1 MSKLPLSIG
10 ILSWKSGQT
19 LVNTLQTYFDR
30 EFLHQV
36 NDVCILFQ
44 EVSEQD
50 KQIAK
55 HFNIPYIAK
64 DSNIGIGRGFIELT
78 EQAKTDNVLI
88 LEHDWKL
95 IENKETTSKRLKS
108 GIDLL
113 NNGFS
118 AVRYRHR
125 IDPGNPHFSFKYRGR
140 ELDYYDEEIECTSP
154 HLLDSVHWCDP
165 DEKFSDK
172 IQKEGEYFVTTSRWG
187 NWTNNPTLYKKD
199 FYLKTVEQFA
209 GEGIAL
215 EGNISKWW
223 AKQDFKVAH
232 GEGLF
237 KHLDEGKY
245 GR

>member
-50 KQIAK
+50 KQIAE

-64 DSNIGIGRGFIELT
+64 DSNIGIGKGFIELT

-165 DEKFSDK
+165 DKKFSDK

-187 NWTNNPTLYKKD
+187 NWTNNPCLYKKD
-199 FYLKTVEQFA
+199 FYLDTVKPFA
-209 GEGIAL
+209 GGGIAL

-223 AKQDFKVAH
+223 AKQTYKVAH

-237 KHLDEGKY
+237 KHIDEGKH

>member
-50 KQIAK
+50 KQIAE

-64 DSNIGIGRGFIELT
+64 DSNIGIGKGFIELT

-165 DEKFSDK
+165 DKKFSDK

>member
-1 MSKLPLSIG
+1 M
-10 ILSWKSGQT
+10 
-19 LVNTLQTYFDR
+19 
-30 EFLHQV
+30 
-36 NDVCILFQ
+36 
-44 EVSEQD
+44 
-50 KQIAK
+50 
-55 HFNIPYIAK
+55 
-64 DSNIGIGRGFIELT
+64 
-78 EQAKTDNVLI
+78 I

-95 IENKETTSKRLKS
+95 IESKETTSKRLKS

-165 DEKFSDK
+165 DKKFSDK